1 MDAVFLVGLL
11 ARSISFFGR
20 IPFRSINHWESH
32 MPKGVGYG
40 KKKKMKRKPRK

>member
-1 MDAVFLVGLL
+1 MGAVFCSSHVQSFL
-11 ARSISFFGR
+11 AAPPSGKPIV
-20 IPFRSINHWESH
+20 NHWESH